1 MSTKPIISLFLAL
14 LFCANAY
21 ALNSDKDRVHKSI
34 NLIKENVDFPFRRF
48 YQVQIKKDEDSNAW
62 SAGSVIIAT
71 TGLLEK
77 LDGRQ
82 LLAVIAHE
90 MAHREKHH
98 LFSRVSMFVGGA
110 IAALLDSES
119 KIPYRQRFNGFN
131 EYYRLKQELQA
142 DCFAYNWLMELKQKG
157 FEVDPLDL
165 NSATNAIFEMD
176 FGHVDPEVFDELPPY
191 IRYKAI
197 ERGHS
202 PNC

>member
-1 MSTKPIISLFLAL
+1 MNTKMITTL
-14 LFCANAY
+14 LLGLLIGANAY
-21 ALNSDKDRVHKSI
+21 ALDPDKARVHKSI
-34 NLIKENVDFPFRRF
+34 NLIKENVDFPFRKF
-48 YQVQIKKDEDSNAW
+48 YQVQIKKDQDPNAW

-77 LDGRQ
+77 LDDRQ

-90 MAHREKHH
+90 MAHREKYH
-98 LFSRVSMFVGGA
+98 LFSRISMFVGGA
-110 IAALLDSES
+110 IAALLDRET
-119 KIPYRQRFNGFN
+119 KKPYGQRFNGFN

-142 DCFAYNWLMELKQKG
+142 DCFAYNWLMELKHKG

-176 FGHVDPEVFDELPPY
+176 FGQVDPEIFDELPPY